1 MTPQGHDPEFPLP
14 LCPFKSPHL
23 LRGCS
28 VQTCTAWLGVRETE
42 SGGRKP
48 IFPASAPSACG
59 GKALYQELQGTTRTH
74 RTGGDKSEHVL
85 CTQTLFPAA
94 CWGGCPLQMEDEQTL
109 GGTLCLSRLRQSIPN
124 LWCSQR
130 EGCTEAPQAQ
140 SPSRQSK
147 WGLVH
152 QHSMAPKEKLA
163 VSALMNINRIFH
175 SESLQ
180 RSCLD
185 HSIHNNSFMSLQ
197 IIKIGLE
204 SSMEVGMG
212 LSVLCSGTLQVPL
225 ALVSPFLKSPKAR
238 ARWGQ

>member
-1 MTPQGHDPEFPLP
+1 MTLSFLSHCAPLSHLIFYGGALCKPAQPGWGLGRLSQGEGSRFSPPLP
-14 LCPFKSPHL
+14 PVPVGGRHCTRSSRAP
-23 LRGCS
+23 RGL
-28 VQTCTAWLGVRETE
+28 TELGVTR
-42 SGGRKP
+42 
-48 IFPASAPSACG
+48 ASMCCAHKRFSQLHAG
-59 GKALYQELQGTTRTH
+59 EAALCRWRMSRHL
-74 RTGGDKSEHVL
+74 V
-85 CTQTLFPAA
+85 A
-94 CWGGCPLQMEDEQTL
+94 
-109 GGTLCLSRLRQSIPN
+109 LCLSRLRQSIPN